1 MTWSHTRSNVPRICV
16 TTVPDSKFQSVL
28 LYGQT
33 FLSYR
38 SFWKSAPND
47 PKLTLNPTR
56 STVPRICVTS
66 IHESQISVRFALWPA
81 VLRYRPF
88 WKRYTEWPK
97 NNLEPYKVKLPHT
110 RYMCYWYPWLPNF
123 TPFRSMTSR
132 FRDTGYFET
141 SAPNDLKKTLNP
153 TRLKVPHMCIISIAE
168 YQISSH
174 FPLRPTEI
182 PSWR

>member
-1 MTWSHTRSNVPRICV
+1 MEPYKVKCTPYMCYYCSRFQISVSFALR
-16 TTVPDSKFQSVL
+16 PDIFELQVILK
-28 LYGQT
+28 
-33 FLSYR
+33 
-38 SFWKSAPND
+38 KSAPND